1 MSKQQYNL
9 NTKTDYLN
17 RKMFLDPAGP
27 VTIQRFEE
35 VKYKKIADFEA
46 TARGFFWQPEEI
58 SLTKDSNDFKEAS
71 DAVKHIFTS
80 NLLRQTA
87 LDSLQGR
94 APSQVFTP
102 VVSLPELEALIYNW
116 SFFETNIHSKSYSHI
131 IRNIYN
137 VPKEIFNTIHD
148 TQEIIDMASSVGKYY
163 EDLHRINCIK
173 ELNVNSLPD
182 WQARYAGLHSVTE
195 EEHIRAIWMALHASY
210 ALEAF
215 RFMVSFA
222 TSLAMVEN
230 KIFIGNGNI
239 ISLILQ
245 DELLHK
251 GWTAYIIN
259 QVIKDDQRFA
269 DIKGQCEG
277 EVYALYADVIREE
290 KAWAD
295 YLFNKGPVIGLNANV
310 LKDFVDY
317 TAVGALKEIG
327 IKYQGNSLKSTPIP
341 WFTKHVDTSK
351 KQSALQETES
361 TNYVLGVMSEQL
373 DYDQLP
379 NL

>member
-9 NTKTDYLN
+9 HTKTDYLN
-17 RKMFLDPAGP
+17 RKMFLDSAGP

-35 VKYKKIADFEA
+35 VKYKKIADFDS
-46 TARGFFWQPEEI
+46 TARGFFWQPEEV

-71 DAVKHIFTS
+71 DTVKHIFTS

-94 APSQVFTP
+94 GPTQVFTP
-102 VVSLPELEALIYNW
+102 VCSLPEVEALMYNW
-116 SFFETNIHSKSYSHI
+116 GFFETNIHSKSYSHI
-131 IRNIYN
+131 IRNIYH
-137 VPKEIFNTIHD
+137 VPKDIFNTIHD

-163 EDLHRINCIK
+163 EDLHRINCAK
-173 ELNVNSLPD
+173 ELGQPV
-182 WQARYAGLHSVTE
+182 E
-195 EEHIRAIWMALHASY
+195 EDEHITAIWMALHASY

-230 KIFIGNGNI
+230 KIFMGNGNI

-245 DELLHK
+245 DEILHK
-251 GWTAYIIN
+251 EWTAYIIN
-259 QVIKDDQRFA
+259 QVVKEDPRFA
-269 DIKGQCEG
+269 AAKIECEA
-277 EVYALYADVIREE
+277 EVYELYLDVIREE
-290 KAWAD
+290 KGWAD
-295 YLFNKGPVIGLNANV
+295 YLFNKGPVIGLNANI

-327 IKYQGNSLKSTPIP
+327 IKYQEPAPRSTPIP
-341 WFTKHVDTSK
+341 WFNKHVNTSN
-351 KQSALQETES
+351 KQTALQESES
-361 TNYVLGVMSEQL
+361 TNYVIGVMSDQL
-373 DYDQLP
+373 DYDALP
-379 NL
+379 EL

>member
-1 MSKQQYNL
+1 MSKRQYNL
-9 NTKTDYLN
+9 TNKTDYVN

-35 VKYKKIADFEA
+35 VKYNKIADYEK
-46 TARGFFWQPEEI
+46 TARGFFWVPEEI
-58 SLTKDSNDFKEAS
+58 NLTKDANDFKDAS
-71 DAVKHIFTS
+71 AAVKHIFTS

-94 APSQVFTP
+94 APSQVFMP
-102 VVSLPELEALIYNW
+102 VISLPELEALIYNW
-116 SFFETNIHSKSYSHI
+116 TFFETNIHSRSYSHI

-137 VPKEIFNTIHD
+137 VPKDVFNTIHD
-148 TQEIIDMASSVGKYY
+148 TKEIVDMAASVGRYY
-163 EDLHRINCIK
+163 DQLHEINCRK
-173 ELNVNSLPD
+173 EIGETISEKDHV
-182 WQARYAGLHSVTE
+182 
-195 EEHIRAIWMALHASY
+195 RAIYMALHASY

-230 KIFIGNGNI
+230 RIFIGNGNI

-251 GWTAYIIN
+251 GWTAWLIN
-259 QVIKDDQRFA
+259 QVVKEDPRFA
-269 DIKGQCEG
+269 AAKQECEA
-277 EVYALYADVIREE
+277 EVYQLYLDVIAEE

-295 YLFNKGPVIGLNANV
+295 YLFKLGPVIGLNAAI

-317 TAVGALKEIG
+317 TAVGALKDIG
-327 IKYQGNSLKSTPIP
+327 IKYQATAPRSTPIP
-341 WFTKHVDTSK
+341 WFNKHTDTSK

-361 TNYVLGVMSEQL
+361 TNYVIGVMGENL
-373 DYDQLP
+373 DYDALP
-379 NL
+379 AI

>member
-58 SLTKDSNDFKEAS
+58 SLTKDANDFKDAS

-94 APSQVFTP
+94 GPSQVFAP

-116 SFFETNIHSKSYSHI
+116 TFYETNIHSKSYSHI
-131 IRNIYN
+131 IRNVYN
-137 VPKEIFNTIHD
+137 VPKEVFNTIHD
-148 TQEIIDMASSVGKYY
+148 TQAIVDMASSVGKYY
-163 EDLHRINCIK
+163 DNLHLINCRK
-173 ELNVNSLPD
+173 EIGEFISEV
-182 WQARYAGLHSVTE
+182 
-195 EEHIRAIWMALHASY
+195 EHVKAIWMALHASY

-251 GWTAYIIN
+251 GWTAYLIN
-259 QVIKDDQRFA
+259 QVVKEDSRFA
-269 DIKGQCEG
+269 NIKLDCEQ
-277 EVYALYADVIREE
+277 EVYQLYMDVIREE
-290 KAWAD
+290 KQWAD
-295 YLFNKGPVIGLNANV
+295 YLFQKGPVIGLNANI
-310 LKDFVDY
+310 LKEFVDY
-317 TAVGALKEIG
+317 TAVGALKDIG
-327 IKYQGNSLKSTPIP
+327 IKYLQAAPKSTPIP
-341 WFTKHVDTSK
+341 WFNKHSDTSK
-351 KQSALQETES
+351 KQTALQENES
-361 TNYVLGVMSEQL
+361 TNYVIGIMSDSI
-373 DYDQLP
+373 DYDELP
-379 NL
+379 AL

>member
-9 NTKTDYLN
+9 NTKTDYLH
-17 RKMFLDPAGP
+17 RKMFLDPEGP

-35 VKYKKIADFEA
+35 VKYNKLAKVEQ
-46 TARGFFWQPEEI
+46 TARGFFWVPEEI
-58 SLTKDSNDFKEAS
+58 SLSKDANDFKDAS
-71 DAVKHIFTS
+71 EAVKHIFTS

-94 APSQVFTP
+94 GPSQIFTP
-102 VVSLPELEALIYNW
+102 VISLPELEALVYNW
-116 SFFETNIHSKSYSHI
+116 TFFETNIHSRSYSHI

-137 VPKEIFNTIHD
+137 VPKEVFNSIHD
-148 TQEIIDMASSVGKYY
+148 TKEIVDMASSVGDYY
-163 EDLHRINCIK
+163 DRLHVMNCQK
-173 ELNVNSLPD
+173 EI
-182 WQARYAGLHSVTE
+182 GIIVTE
-195 EEHIRAIWMALHASY
+195 QEHIKAIWLALNASY
-210 ALEAF
+210 ALEAL

-251 GWTAYIIN
+251 EWTGWIIN
-259 QVIKDDQRFA
+259 QVVKEDPRFA
-269 DIKGQCEG
+269 KAKQECEQ
-277 EVYALYADVIREE
+277 EVYEMYMDVIREE

-295 YLFNKGPVIGLNANV
+295 YLFKKGTVIGLNATV

-317 TAVGALKEIG
+317 TAGNALKEIG
-327 IKYQGNSLKSTPIP
+327 IRYNQTFPKSTPIP
-341 WFTKHVDTSK
+341 WFNKHSDTSK
-351 KQSALQETES
+351 KQTALQENES
-361 TNYVLGVMSEQL
+361 TNYVIGVMS
-373 DYDQLP
+373 DTINYDELP

>member
-9 NTKTDYLN
+9 TTKTDYLQ

-35 VKYKKIADFEA
+35 VKYNKIVKFEQE
-46 TARGFFWQPEEI
+46 ARGFFWVPEEVN
-58 SLTKDSNDFKEAS
+58 LTKDASDFKDSS
-71 DAVKHIFTS
+71 DTVRHIFTS

-94 APSQVFTP
+94 GPSQIFTP
-102 VVSLPELEALIYNW
+102 VVSLPELEALVYNW
-116 SFFETNIHSKSYSHI
+116 TFFETNIHSRSYSHI

-137 VPKEIFNTIHD
+137 VPKEVFNTIHD
-148 TQEIIDMASSVGKYY
+148 TKEIVDMASNVGYFY
-163 EDLHRINCIK
+163 DRLHLLNCRK
-173 ELNVNSLPD
+173 ETGEKID
-182 WQARYAGLHSVTE
+182 EG
-195 EEHIRAIWMALHASY
+195 EHIRAIWLALNASY

-230 KIFIGNGNI
+230 KIFMGNGNI

-245 DELLHK
+245 DEIMHRD
-251 GWTAYIIN
+251 WTAFLIN
-259 QVIKDDQRFA
+259 QVVKEDPRFA
-269 DIKGQCEG
+269 EAREQCLAD
-277 EVYALYADVIREE
+277 VYDMYLDVIREE
-290 KAWAD
+290 KAWAE
-295 YLFNKGPVIGLNANV
+295 YLFSRGPVIGLNANI

-317 TAVGALKEIG
+317 TANNALKEIG
-327 IKYQGNSLKSTPIP
+327 IKYAEPHPRSTPIP
-341 WFTKHVDTSK
+341 WFNKHVDTHK

-361 TNYVLGVMSEQL
+361 TNYVVGVMSDEIN
-373 DYDQLP
+373 YDALP
-379 NL
+379 DL

>member
-1 MSKQQYNL
+1 MSTQQYNL
-9 NTKTDYLN
+9 TTKTDYLS

-35 VKYKKIADFEA
+35 VKYKKIADFDA

-58 SLTKDSNDFKEAS
+58 SLTKDANDFKEAS

-94 APSQVFTP
+94 GPTQVFTP
-102 VVSLPELEALIYNW
+102 VCSLPEVEALMYNW
-116 SFFETNIHSKSYSHI
+116 GFFETNIHSKSYSHI

-137 VPKEIFNTIHD
+137 VPKEVFNTIHD
-148 TQEIIDMASSVGKYY
+148 TQEIVGMASSVGLYY
-163 EDLHRINCIK
+163 DALHKINCLK
-173 ELNVNSLPD
+173 EV
-182 WQARYAGLHSVTE
+182 GGEVKEH
-195 EEHIRAIWMALHASY
+195 EHIKAIWMALNASY

-251 GWTAYIIN
+251 GWTAYLIN
-259 QVIKDDQRFA
+259 QVVKEDPRFA
-269 DIKGQCEG
+269 QAKIECEA
-277 EVYALYADVIREE
+277 EVYAMYMDVIREE

-295 YLFNKGPVIGLNANV
+295 YLFKKGPVIGLNANI
-310 LKDFVDY
+310 LKEFVDY
-317 TAVGALKEIG
+317 TAVGALKDIG
-327 IKYQGNSLKSTPIP
+327 IKYLANSPKSTPIP
-341 WFTKHVDTSK
+341 WFNKHVDTSK
-351 KQSALQETES
+351 KQTALQESES
-361 TNYVLGVMSEQL
+361 TNYVIGVMSEKL
-373 DYDQLP
+373 DYDALP
-379 NL
+379 DL

>member
-9 NTKTDYLN
+9 TTKTDYLN
-17 RKMFLDPAGP
+17 RKMFLDPQGP

-35 VKYKKIADFEA
+35 VKYKKLADFDS

-58 SLTKDSNDFKEAS
+58 SLTKDANDFKDAS
-71 DAVKHIFTS
+71 DAVRHIFTS

-94 APSQVFTP
+94 GPTQVFTP
-102 VVSLPELEALIYNW
+102 VCSIPELESLMYNW
-116 SFFETNIHSKSYSHI
+116 GFFETNIHSKSYSHI

-137 VPKEIFNTIHD
+137 VPKDVFNTIHD
-148 TQEIIDMASSVGKYY
+148 TQEIVDMASSVGNYY
-163 EDLHRINCIK
+163 DKLH
-173 ELNVNSLPD
+173 ELNCFKEISPGTVS
-182 WQARYAGLHSVTE
+182 E
-195 EEHIRAIWMALHASY
+195 ENHIRAIWMALHASY

-259 QVIKDDQRFA
+259 QVIKEDSRFA
-269 DIKGQCEG
+269 AAKAECEA
-277 EVYALYADVIREE
+277 EVYQLYMDVICEE

-295 YLFNKGPVIGLNANV
+295 YLFNKGPVIGLNAAV

-317 TAVGALKEIG
+317 TAVSALKEIG
-327 IKYQGNSLKSTPIP
+327 IKYQSNAPKSTPIP
-341 WFTKHVDTSK
+341 WFNKHVDTSK
-351 KQSALQETES
+351 KQTALQENES
-361 TNYVLGVMSEQL
+361 TNYVIGVMSDSL

>member
-1 MSKQQYNL
+1 MSKQQYDL
-9 NTKTDYLN
+9 SKPTDYLN

-27 VTIQRFEE
+27 VVIQRFEE
-35 VKYKKIADFEA
+35 VKYPKIAKFEE

-58 SLTKDSNDFKEAS
+58 NLSKDANDFKDAS
-71 DAVKHIFTS
+71 EAVKHIFTS

-137 VPKEIFNTIHD
+137 VPKEVFNTIHD

-163 EDLHRINCIK
+163 EDLHKINCAK
-173 ELNVNSLPD
+173 ELGQPV
-182 WQARYAGLHSVTE
+182 E
-195 EEHIRAIWMALHASY
+195 EIEHVKAIWMALHASY

-251 GWTAYIIN
+251 GWTAFLIN
-259 QVIKDDQRFA
+259 QVVKEDSRFA
-269 DIKGQCEG
+269 AIKGECEQ
-277 EVYALYADVIREE
+277 EVYQLYMDVIREE
-290 KAWAD
+290 KEWAD
-295 YLFNKGPVIGLNANV
+295 YLFNKGPVIGLNAAI
-310 LKDFVDY
+310 LKEFVDY
-317 TAVGALKEIG
+317 TAVNALKDIG
-327 IKYQGNSLKSTPIP
+327 IKYLSPAPKSTPIP
-341 WFTKHVDTSK
+341 WFNKHSDTSK
-351 KQSALQETES
+351 KQTALQESES
-361 TNYVLGVMSEQL
+361 TNYVIGVMSDSI
-373 DYDQLP
+373 DYDALP
-379 NL
+379 VL

>member
-1 MSKQQYNL
+1 MSKAQYNL

-35 VKYKKIADFEA
+35 YKYPKIAKLEE
-46 TARGFFWQPEEI
+46 TARGFFWIPEEI
-58 SLTKDSNDFKEAS
+58 SLTKDAQDFKDAS

-94 APSQVFTP
+94 APSQIFTP
-102 VVSLPELEALIYNW
+102 VISIPELEALVYNW
-116 SFFETNIHSKSYSHI
+116 SFFESNIHSRSYSHI

-137 VPKEIFNTIHD
+137 VPKDVFNTIHE
-148 TQEIIDMASSVGKYY
+148 TQEIVDMASSVGEYY
-163 EDLHRINCIK
+163 DRLHVINCKK
-173 ELNVNSLPD
+173 ELGHKIDERDHVK
-182 WQARYAGLHSVTE
+182 
-195 EEHIRAIWMALHASY
+195 AIWMALNASY

-230 KIFIGNGNI
+230 KIFIGNGNV

-251 GWTAYIIN
+251 DWTAYIIN
-259 QVIKDDQRFA
+259 QVVKEDPRFA
-269 DIKGQCEG
+269 QAKQECEQ
-277 EVYALYADVIREE
+277 EVYALYMDVIKEE

-295 YLFNKGPVIGLNANV
+295 YLFKKGPVIGLNANI
-310 LKDFVDY
+310 LKEFVDY
-317 TAVGALKEIG
+317 TAAVALKEIG
-327 IKYQGNSLKSTPIP
+327 IKYTTPAPKSTPIP
-341 WFTKHVDTSK
+341 WFNKHSSTSN
-351 KQSALQETES
+351 KQTALQENES
-361 TNYVLGVMSEQL
+361 TNYVIGVLSGDINYE
-373 DYDQLP
+373 DLP
-379 NL
+379 NI

>member
-1 MSKQQYNL
+1 MSQAQYNL
-9 NTKTDYLN
+9 STKTDYLH

-35 VKYKKIADFEA
+35 VKYNKLVKFEQE
-46 TARGFFWQPEEI
+46 ARGFFWIPEEV
-58 SLTKDSNDFKEAS
+58 SLTKDANDFKESS
-71 DAVKHIFTS
+71 DTVRHIFTS

-94 APSQVFTP
+94 GPAQVFTP
-102 VVSLPELEALIYNW
+102 VVSIPELEALMYNW
-116 SFFETNIHSKSYSHI
+116 SFFETNIHSRSYSHI

-137 VPKEIFNTIHD
+137 VPKDVFNTIHD
-148 TQEIIDMASSVGKYY
+148 TKEIVDMASSVGKYY
-163 EDLHRINCIK
+163 DELHRINCHK
-173 ELNVNSLPD
+173 ELSSEMTGMVLE
-182 WQARYAGLHSVTE
+182 Q
-195 EEHIRAIWMALHASY
+195 EHIRAIWLALNASY

-230 KIFIGNGNI
+230 RIFIGNGNI

-245 DELLHK
+245 DEILHK
-251 GWTAYIIN
+251 DWTAWIIN
-259 QVIKDDQRFA
+259 QVVKEDPRFA
-269 DIKGQCEG
+269 AAKAECEA
-277 EVYALYADVIREE
+277 EVYQLYLDVIREE

-295 YLFNKGPVIGLNANV
+295 YLFQKGPVIGLNANI

-327 IKYQGNSLKSTPIP
+327 IKYLEPAPRSTPIP
-341 WFTKHVDTSK
+341 WFMKHVDTSK
-351 KQSALQETES
+351 KQTALQENES
-361 TNYVLGVMSEQL
+361 TNYVIGVMSDQL
-373 DYDQLP
+373 DYDELP
-379 NL
+379 DL